1 MGTPM
6 AFTSGTTNGFSVG
19 ATKRATTALNPAP
32 TLVAGNNWFNGVDV
46 SETQY
51 LIYSDIFSQGQ
62 STIPNSK
69 PTAWTTPDLT
79 DASLLA
85 LINTLPDRVGQIPYS
100 DINVALQ
107 WLQNSEKYFLIKKG
121 YEDIVTDGLV
131 LNVDAGWYNSYPG
144 SGTVWNDLTGENNDG
159 SLFNGV
165 SFSSEGLGSLL
176 FDGADDYGQFT
187 NTASIRPPTEM
198 TICMWIKAQTI
209 TGTWKK
215 ILGQDPYTGGYLVF
229 LESNGLDIRALHY
242 VNGTEY
248 RCNTTRQ
255 ISTSEWTHVAFTF
268 KTGDAIRSY
277 FNGIQGNGTEI
288 LPAGTFTYNTSNP
301 FLFGTLGG
309 GYYNGY
315 ISCIQIYN
323 RALSA
328 DEIFQNYNTQKTRF
342 GFGGQSLFSGV
353 TQYLD
358 FSKQSSYPG
367 SGTLV
372 TDITGNGNDAT
383 FNNGSFTT
391 FNGVKCFNATSANSW
406 LVSDPV
412 TLGSNYTIFIWA
424 NMLAESQVVSWR
436 TLVRSGIPGEDHE
449 LIVQY
454 GTNLLGYYDNENA
467 TGFNSYGINVAN
479 AGLEN
484 NWILYTL
491 VGENATSQKV
501 YINDGTTNASLNR
514 NASGQQI
521 VGIGNY
527 QFGSQEFGYV
537 ANYILYNNQAFTQSQ
552 VNQYFQSTKQYY
564 GYAPNNTIS
573 YGLTLSL
580 DAGNPL
586 SYPTTGTIWSNLVGN
601 GNNLTLVNGPTF
613 SSSNGGSIFFDGA
626 DDVAV
631 LYGNPLITGT
641 GDFTICSW
649 VKRSSTNAAANFIAG
664 NYGVGN
670 NGLELY
676 YYQNKLLFYST
687 NVYITSNVSINDTN
701 WHFVSVTRSSGTGII
716 YFDGSFDIS
725 GSINVNIPG
734 NNPFTI
740 GNGFDYTS
748 EAFFGNIAVC
758 QVYNRALSSQ
768 EISNNFN
775 AQRATFGL

>member
-131 LNVDAGWYNSYPG
+131 LNLDAGWYNSYPG
-144 SGTVWNDLTGENNDG
+144 SGTVWTDLSGQGNNG
-159 SLFNGV
+159 TLFNSP
-165 SFSSEGLGSLL
+165 SFSSNGQGSLN
-176 FDGADDYGQFT
+176 FDGTDDYVRVNESVSVDITT
-187 NTASIRPPTEM
+187 NTITFGAWCYPTVSNKYQHILVKGVGESRQYGM
-198 TICMWIKAQTI
+198 WLSVGGTSQIFRNLNGVVSQTNVTISTPWVVNNWNYIMLVYNGSTIKI
-209 TGTWKK
+209 
-215 ILGQDPYTGGYLVF
+215 YL
-229 LESNGLDIRALHY
+229 NGLEVFSENASGNILHTNSN
-242 VNGTEY
+242 VNLGGEPT
-248 RCNTTRQ
+248 Q
-255 ISTSEWTHVAFTF
+255 S
-268 KTGDAIRSY
+268 
-277 FNGIQGNGTEI
+277 
-288 LPAGTFTYNTSNP
+288 
-301 FLFGTLGG
+301 FLFVGNIT
-309 GYYNGY
+309 NG
-315 ISCIQIYN
+315 QIYN

-586 SYPTTGTIWSNLVGN
+586 SYPTTGTTWSNLVGT

-649 VKRSSTNAAANFIAG
+649 VKRSSTNSAANFIAG
-664 NYGVGN
+664 NYGIGN
-670 NGLELY
+670 DGLELY
-676 YYQNKLLFYST
+676 YYQNKVFFYAAS
-687 NVYITSNVSINDTN
+687 VYITSVVNINDTN
-701 WHFVSVTRSSGTGII
+701 WHFVCATRSSGTGNI
-716 YFDGSFDIS
+716 YFDGAFDTS
-725 GSINVNIPG
+725 GSMSVSIPG
-734 NNPFTI
+734 NNPFTV
-740 GNGFDYTS
+740 GNGYNYTS
-748 EAFFGNIAVC
+748 EAFYGNIAVC

-775 AQRATFGL
+775 AQKATFGL

>member
-6 AFTSGTTNGFSVG
+6 AFTSGTTNGFSLG
-19 ATKRATTALNPAP
+19 ATKRATIALNPA
-32 TLVAGNNWFNGVDV
+32 TSLVAGNNWFNGVDV
-46 SETQY
+46 STQY
-51 LIYSDIFSQGQ
+51 LIYSDTFSQGQ
-62 STIPNSK
+62 APITTAR
-69 PTAWTTPDLT
+69 PTAWTTPNLT

-85 LINTLPDRVGQIPYS
+85 LINTLPDRVGQAPYT

-107 WLQNSEKYFLIKKG
+107 WLQNSEKYFLIKNG

-215 ILGQDPYTGGYLVF
+215 ILGQDPYSGGYLVF

-328 DEIFQNYNTQKTRF
+328 DEIFQNYNTQKSRF

-353 TQYLD
+353 TQYFD

-367 SGTLV
+367 TGTNLNDV
-372 TDITGNGNDAT
+372 SGNGFNDT
-383 FNNGSFTT
+383 ITNPEQVKYID
-391 FNGVKCFNATSANSW
+391 GVKCLDCSTGAQINGDTSNS
-406 LVSDPV
+406 P
-412 TLGSNYTIFIWA
+412 TLGNNYTIFTWA
-424 NMLAESQVVSWR
+424 RVISSTAGFR
-436 TLVRSGIPGEDHE
+436 TLLRTFDDDHPLLVESGGNTI
-449 LIVQY
+449 
-454 GTNLLGYYDNENA
+454 GYYDNNSPLFVASSLSVSTLGLADRWVLYTIVGSSGTQQTFYINEGTSNSTVSANA
-467 TGFNSYGINVAN
+467 TGEKMDDICNH
-479 AGLEN
+479 
-484 NWILYTL
+484 
-491 VGENATSQKV
+491 
-501 YINDGTTNASLNR
+501 
-514 NASGQQI
+514 SGQI
-521 VGIGNY
+521 FGPVG
-527 QFGSQEFGYV
+527 SCV
-537 ANYILYNNQAFTQSQ
+537 VYNNQAFTQSQ
-552 VNQYFQSTKQYY
+552 VNQYYQSTKQYY

-586 SYPTTGTIWSNLVGN
+586 SYPITGTTWSNLVGT

-631 LYGNPLITGT
+631 LYSNPLVTGT

-649 VKRSSTNAAANFIAG
+649 VKRSSTNTAANFIAG
-664 NYGVGN
+664 NYGIGN

-676 YYQNKLLFYST
+676 YYQNKVFFYAAG
-687 NVYITSNVSINDTN
+687 VYITSVVNINDTN
-701 WHFVSVTRSSGTGII
+701 WHFVCATRSSGTGNI
-716 YFDGSFDIS
+716 YFDGAFDTS
-725 GSINVNIPG
+725 GSMSVSIPG
-734 NNPFTI
+734 NNPFTV
-740 GNGFDYTS
+740 GNGYNYTS
-748 EAFFGNIAVC
+748 EAFYGNIAVC

-775 AQRATFGL
+775 AQKATFGL